1 MAVEGPR
8 ALSTRANRGSQLL
21 CAWSGPAFVL
31 VFLIGLLVAGFVP
44 PPAPALGA
52 NRIAHEI
59 LDSRDRIRV
68 GLILA
73 LASVG
78 LYAYFSAGLS
88 VQLKRIEG
96 QHSPMTYAQLGLGVL
111 AVLLV
116 IFPLMW
122 LLTAAYRPSRSADLV
137 HLLSDM
143 AWFPFV
149 GAWMTVVFQWLATA
163 VAIFQDDREDPV
175 FPRWAGYFNLWVAAQ
190 SLPSTLL
197 FFVHDGPFAWDGIF
211 SFWFALT
218 AFAGWILVMAALMI
232 RAANRQARVRPL

>member
-1 MAVEGPR
+1 MTAGRP
-8 ALSTRANRGSQLL
+8 NRGSQLL
-21 CAWSGPAFVL
+21 CAWAGPVFVL
-31 VFLIGLLVAGFVP
+31 VFLAGLLVAGFVP
-44 PPAPALGA
+44 PPSPALGA
-52 NRIAHEI
+52 ERIADEI
-59 LDSRDRIRV
+59 VRDREQIRA

-78 LYAYFSAGLS
+78 LYAFFSAGLS

-96 QHSPMTYAQLGLGVL
+96 LHSPMTYAQLGLGVL

-122 LLTAAYRPSRSADLV
+122 LLTATYRPGRSEDLI

-149 GAWMTVVFQWLATA
+149 GAWMTVVYQWIATA
-163 VAIFQDDREDPV
+163 VAIFQDERETPV
-175 FPRWAGYFNLWVAAQ
+175 FPRWAAYFNLWVAAQ

-197 FFVHDGPFAWDGIF
+197 FVVHDGPFAWDGIF
-211 SFWFALT
+211 SFWLALT
-218 AFAGWILVMAALMI
+218 AFAGWILVMFVLML
-232 RAANRQARVRPL
+232 RAVNRQGVAAGSRA